1 MNLVLLSGGSGKRL
15 WPLSNETKPKQ
26 FLKVF
31 TRKDG
36 TRESMLQ
43 RTFRMLCDVDQNVSI
58 TIATSESQAVS
69 IRNQIGDSAGIS
81 IEPCRRD
88 TFPAIALAT
97 AYLHDVQGIDLNRI
111 VVVCPV
117 DSYVEAEYYE
127 RLLLLEKL
135 AEKGEANLVLMGI
148 EPTYPS
154 EKYGYIIPKTDDQ
167 ISEVV
172 EFKEKPDVSAAK
184 EYIAQG
190 ALWNAGIFAY
200 KLKYI
205 LDIAEKILG
214 DSSYEGLFNNYTN
227 LAQISFDYAVAER
240 EKKIQVLRYKG
251 KWKDLGTWN
260 SLTEEMDDEISG
272 NASAYLCENTHVIN
286 ETQIPL
292 VALGV
297 KNLAIVATP
306 NGILITEKTVS
317 DKLKDYVANL

>member
-154 EKYGYIIPKTDDQ
+154 AKYGYIIPKTDDQ